1 MKVQKTLATPN
12 VLRLSDEKMKAACK
26 GFPFIMKNPPYHG
39 TAACLGSVS
48 QM

>member
-1 MKVQKTLATPN
+1 MKVHRTLATTN

-26 GFPFIMKNPPYHG
+26 GFPFVMKTPQYHG
-39 TAACLGSVS
+39 TAVCLGSVS